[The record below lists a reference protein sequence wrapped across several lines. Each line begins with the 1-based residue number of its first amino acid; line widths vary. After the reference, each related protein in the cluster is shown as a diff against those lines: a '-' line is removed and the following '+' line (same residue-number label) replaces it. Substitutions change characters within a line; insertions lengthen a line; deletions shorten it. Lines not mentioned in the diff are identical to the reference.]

1 MYMCGCVCVCV
12 CVKISMYV
20 YVYIWDVYIRRRLH
34 LYDSGTPI
42 NIFISVQPPSMHKQ
56 CGKVWKSMHKQCG
69 KIDEGDLSISI
80 WMEHPNMA
88 GEDIHTCLI
97 FKNIKYPQNWCVCV
111 YKYKIRQNTTTTTHF
126 NNFPSLTFRIAC
138 TSRLMYVPRGPCLFW
153 YLCIFVKQWT
163 LSGLWGLSSRQFTK
177 IKPFSLDPINF

>member
-1 MYMCGCVCVCV
+1 M
-12 CVKISMYV
+12 
-20 YVYIWDVYIRRRLH
+20 YIWDVYIRRRLH

-97 FKNIKYPQNWCVCV
+97 FQNIKYPQNWCVCV
-111 YKYKIRQNTTTTTHF
+111 YKYKIPKSTTTTTHF
-126 NNFPSLTFRIAC
+126 NNFTSLTFRIAC
-138 TSRLMYVPRGPCLFW
+138 TSRLKRSMF
-153 YLCIFVKQWT
+153 IFISVYICKAMDT
-163 LSGLWGLSSRQFTK
+163 IRIVGSVFT
-177 IKPFSLDPINF
+177 PVYQD